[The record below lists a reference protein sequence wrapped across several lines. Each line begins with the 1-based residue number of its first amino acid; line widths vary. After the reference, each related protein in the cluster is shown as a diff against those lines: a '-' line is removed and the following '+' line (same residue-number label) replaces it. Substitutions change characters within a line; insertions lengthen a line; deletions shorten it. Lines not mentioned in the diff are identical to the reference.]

1 MNSTLAAPAVLAPT
15 SMGASRPTF
24 LGILRGELFKISRRR
39 ATWVMGGMMVLL
51 IALPYLVIL
60 NSPLVKNSLLN
71 DPLNALYGGM
81 GTELMFLRVFSGLF
95 LILLTARLIGMEY
108 SSGTIRVLLAR
119 GVGRLQLLFAKLL
132 AIAVVALATLI
143 GGILLNAVLSVLAV
157 GAGTGRL
164 DAVKDANDGV
174 LGHTRRVGLTGAL
187 SLAGW
192 GLFSAGPYGVS
203 HPPVPW

>member
-24 LGILRGELFKISRRR
+24 LGILRGELFKISRQR
-39 ATWVMGGMMVLL
+39 ATWVMGGMMVLF

-60 NSPLVKNSLLN
+60 NSPIVKNGLLH
-71 DPLNALYGGM
+71 DPLNTLYGGM

-143 GGILLNAVLSVLAV
+143 GGILLTPVLSVLA
-157 GAGTGRL
+157 GARRTCRSDAFRVATCRFFGHRL
-164 DAVKDANDGV
+164 TV
-174 LGHTRRVGLTGAL
+174 
-187 SLAGW
+187 
-192 GLFSAGPYGVS
+192 
-203 HPPVPW
+203 